1 MTQSPY
7 GGAIQPDEMIV
18 EQRTS
23 VLAILSLVFGL
34 LCFVPGLGLLG
45 LLCGIFALLA
55 IASSGGRVAGK
66 GLAIAGIVLSL
77 LFSAIWIGGYLGAR
91 QIWATAQ
98 SKVMQPLVQVMQHVE
113 AGDWS
118 AARQGMTSTT
128 ANGVTEE
135 DFKKFRET
143 YQSEMGSF
151 QNTPTDFWSY
161 ASGFAKGGKGMQ
173 GIQGGN
179 NIFPIPA
186 TFSKGVAVLVFEF
199 EPSPGAVKGQPD
211 MKVRNIIVA
220 TPAGSK
226 ITLWDPSKA
235 PAPTVTPAT
244 PASPDSSKKEEAPK
258 AEEKK

>member
-7 GGAIQPDEMIV
+7 GGTIQPDEIIV

-23 VLAILSLVFGL
+23 ILAILSLVFGL
-34 LCFVPGLGLLG
+34 LCFVPGLGLIG
-45 LLCGIFALLA
+45 LICGIAALLA

-98 SKVMQPLVQVMQHVE
+98 GKVMQPLVKVVENTE
-113 AGDWS
+113 AGDWA

-128 ANGVTEE
+128 ANGVTDE
-135 DFKKFRET
+135 DFKKFREA
-143 YQSEMGSF
+143 YQAELGSF
-151 QNTPTDFWSY
+151 QSTPTDFWSY
-161 ASGFAKGGKGMQ
+161 ISGFAKGGKGMQ
-173 GIQGGN
+173 GFQGGN

-186 TFSKGVAVLVFEF
+186 TFSKGGAVLIFEF
-199 EPSPGAVKGQPD
+199 EPTQGAAKGQPD
-211 MKVRNIIVA
+211 MKVRNVIIA
-220 TPAGSK
+220 TPAGNK

-235 PAPTVTPAT
+235 PPPVVP
-244 PASPDSSKKEEAPK
+244 PASPVPPESPKKDEAPK
-258 AEEKK
+258 TDEKK

>member
-7 GGAIQPDEMIV
+7 GGAILPDEMIV

-23 VLAILSLVFGL
+23 ILAILSLVLGL
-34 LCFVPGLGLLG
+34 LCFVPGLGILG
-45 LLCGIFALLA
+45 LICGIAALLA

-77 LFSAIWIGGYLGAR
+77 LFSAIWIGSYLGAR

-98 SKVMQPLVQVMQHVE
+98 GKVMQPMVEVMQHVE

-118 AARQGMTSTT
+118 AARQGMTTTT
-128 ANGVTEE
+128 ANSVTEE

-143 YQSEMGSF
+143 YQAELGSF

-161 ASGFAKGGKGMQ
+161 VSGFAKGGKGMQ
-173 GIQGGN
+173 GFQGGN

-186 TFSKGVAVLVFEF
+186 NFSKGGAVLIFEF
-199 EPSPGAVKGQPD
+199 EPSQGAVKGQPD
-211 MKVRNIIVA
+211 MRVRNIIVA
-220 TPAGSK
+220 TPAANK

-235 PAPTVTPAT
+235 PPPVVTPPT
-244 PASPDSSKKEEAPK
+244 PALPEASKKDEAPK
-258 AEEKK
+258 PEEKK